1 MLDKKDSTSYLL
13 YELLKQNLITIDK
26 KELEFQ
32 YESHP
37 SYPSLHSI
45 TGVLTHFGIENLAIE
60 VPTNGETLAEL
71 PKTFIA
77 HIKDEKG
84 EHFVLVKQKNEKV
97 ELIFDKKVRKNLFKE
112 AFIQYWTGI
121 IVAVEKSETIEET
134 KEKSVSG
141 KLFYYLGALI
151 GLFVFFLGDIGWF
164 KTAHFIISIV
174 GVVISILIVKH
185 ELGLQSAIVDKF
197 CSGNNEKTS
206 CDDVLQS
213 KGATLVGKLKFSD
226 VGLIYFS
233 SLVVSWLL
241 FTFIT
246 DAAAN
251 VVVFLSLAALPFTLY
266 SLYYQYFVV
275 KKWCPLC
282 LSILAVLWLQAASVF
297 LYDFTATIY
306 TIHLISIVAIGFSF
320 LAVGLL
326 WAFLFPRFEAEV
338 QLRKLKVEHNR
349 FKHNYEIFDALI
361 SRNIFV
367 KSELPS
373 VSEIVLGN
381 KSRYALLKIV
391 LVTNP
396 LCGHCK
402 DAHYAIEPL
411 LKMKNEDLQ
420 VVIRFN
426 VNATDRNSVDTKI
439 AAKLLAIYDQKG
451 EKDAI
456 QALNEVYSGRSLINW
471 LQKCAVEPTND
482 NFNALEK
489 EKKWCVANNI
499 NFTPEILINSRSF
512 PKEFDITDLQ
522 YFVDDLI
529 EEATIRKE
537 ELAPEMIVN

>member
-164 KTAHFIISIV
+164 KTAHFLISIV

-233 SLVVSWLL
+233 SLVVFWLL

-251 VVVFLSLAALPFTLY
+251 VVVFLALAALPFTLY

-512 PKEFDITDLQ
+512 PKEFDRTDLQ